1 MPFVRFK
8 TGSRKGEIV
17 ALDDNKIVFGR
28 HLSCQCVLNHPTVSR
43 EHFFI
48 ERTAGKLLIVDNESG
63 NGTLVNQ
70 ERITWVELKDG
81 DEIQAGPFI
90 LRYRSS
96 ASEEGAE
103 PPLTTEES
111 LTELQ
116 RQEFAAAEEFNYPPA
131 YLSGIHHFNARRYFD
146 AHEAWEEIWL
156 HSSGDAKLFYQMM
169 IQAAVALYHYE
180 RKNRR
185 GARGMYLNVMEKLS
199 RLPAIFMALN
209 LEDFAVQLKTFFAE
223 VVDDGPENPFALDKP
238 HPVIHL
244 SVSDSATNPLA
255 AETHLP

>member
-8 TGSRKGEIV
+8 TGSRKGETV

-48 ERTAGKLLIVDNESG
+48 ERTAGKFLIVDNESG
-63 NGTLVNQ
+63 NGTLVNN

-81 DEIQAGPFI
+81 DEIQAGPFV
-90 LRYRSS
+90 LRYRS
-96 ASEEGAE
+96 AE
-103 PPLTTEES
+103 PEDEAQAAPTAEDLLNDLAPEE
-111 LTELQ
+111 L
-116 RQEFAAAEEFNYPPA
+116 AEEQELDYPLA
-131 YLSGIHHFNARRYFD
+131 YLNGIKHFNARRYFD

-156 HSSGDAKLFYQMM
+156 HSSGDDKLFYQMI

-180 RKNRR
+180 RRNPR
-185 GARGMYLNVMEKLS
+185 GVRGMYGNVMEKLR
-199 RLPAIFMALN
+199 RLPATFMSLD
-209 LEDFAVQLKTFFAE
+209 LEDFARQFKTFFADVIE
-223 VVDDGPENPFALDKP
+223 ESHENPFALEKL

-244 SVSDSATNPLA
+244 SGNDSATNQL
-255 AETHLP
+255 